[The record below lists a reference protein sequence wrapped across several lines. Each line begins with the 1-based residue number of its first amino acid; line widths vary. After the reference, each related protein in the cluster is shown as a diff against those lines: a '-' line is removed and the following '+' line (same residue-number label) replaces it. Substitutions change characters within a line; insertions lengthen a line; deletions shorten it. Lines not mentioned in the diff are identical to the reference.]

1 LGPWVDYGCSQD
13 GVACDKGAVR
23 VDVLFWVPRRVIRAD
38 MRWVVRGS
46 YHGYG
51 RVGVLVCLSAFELGR
66 VFEVEV
72 EGYGLGVS
80 SEYIS

>member
-1 LGPWVDYGCSQD
+1 
-13 GVACDKGAVR
+13 
-23 VDVLFWVPRRVIRAD
+23 
-38 MRWVVRGS
+38 MRWVVREN

-51 RVGVLVCLSAFELGR
+51 RVGVLVCLSDVQLGG
-66 VFEVEV
+66 VFEVEG